1 MVVTP
6 SQMGGL
12 RRTGR
17 KPYNTSCAL
26 LIEQEEIVMAK
37 VCQYCGRGPVT
48 GNAVSHSNR
57 HTRRRWLV
65 NLQTVR
71 IDAGD
76 GTTFKVRV
84 CTKCLK
90 SGFVKRAAATVA

>member
-1 MVVTP
+1 
-6 SQMGGL
+6 
-12 RRTGR
+12 
-17 KPYNTSCAL
+17 
-26 LIEQEEIVMAK
+26 MAK
-37 VCQYCGRGPVT
+37 FCECCGRGPVA

-57 HTRRRWLV
+57 HTRRRWNI

-76 GTTFKVRV
+76 GELLKVKI

-90 SGFVKRAAATVA
+90 SGFVKRAAVNAN

>member
-1 MVVTP
+1 
-6 SQMGGL
+6 
-12 RRTGR
+12 
-17 KPYNTSCAL
+17 
-26 LIEQEEIVMAK
+26 MAK
-37 VCQYCGRGPVT
+37 FCQCCGRGPAS

-65 NLQTVR
+65 NLQSVR

-84 CTKCLK
+84 CTKCLR
-90 SGFVKRAAATVA
+90 SGFVRRAMAAAAPAEA

>member
-1 MVVTP
+1 
-6 SQMGGL
+6 
-12 RRTGR
+12 
-17 KPYNTSCAL
+17 
-26 LIEQEEIVMAK
+26 MAK
-37 VCQYCGRGPVT
+37 VCQCCGRGPVT

-57 HTRRRWLV
+57 HTRRRWLI

-90 SGFVKRAAATVA
+90 SGFVKRAAAVSAPAAVDAGAAAPDAESKSA

>member
-1 MVVTP
+1 MQSLGEERSRSPP
-6 SQMGGL
+6 SSESKKK
-12 RRTGR
+12 RR
-17 KPYNTSCAL
+17 
-26 LIEQEEIVMAK
+26 EITMAK
-37 VCQYCGRGPVT
+37 VCQCCGRGPVT

-65 NLQTVR
+65 NLQSVR

-76 GTTFKVRV
+76 GSTFKVRV

-90 SGFVKRAAATVA
+90 SGFVKRAASAV

>member
-1 MVVTP
+1 MEEFYFVISADGKEFFV
-6 SQMGGL
+6 QNL
-12 RRTGR
+12 LCAFR
-17 KPYNTSCAL
+17 K
-26 LIEQEEIVMAK
+26 QEEIVMAK
-37 VCQYCGRGPVT
+37 VCQCCGRGPVT

-71 IDAGD
+71 VDAGD
-76 GTTFKVRV
+76 GSTFKVRV

-90 SGFVKRAAATVA
+90 SGFVKRATATA